1 MTYYEDDDL
10 LMLSGIQHFAFCP
23 RQWALIHIE
32 QQWEDNHLTVQGQ
45 WLHRNVDNPMA
56 MERNKNVVHLRSVA
70 LISRELGF
78 TGIADL
84 LELTATDNEENAI
97 IVPKYPGRWTVFP
110 IEYKHGKPKYNEIDE
125 VQLCAQAMCL
135 EEMYGIHIFK
145 GAFFYESVRRRAPV
159 FFSQELREQVK
170 IYSSLMHDVFAKG
183 ITPKAEYQSYCRS
196 CSLKDKCFVNS
207 LRRSPTV
214 NFYLKQMDSE

>member
-1 MTYYEDDDL
+1 MAYYEDDDL

-23 RQWALIHIE
+23 RQWGLIHIE
-32 QQWEDNHLTVQGQ
+32 QQWEENHLTVEGR
-45 WLHRNVDNPMA
+45 WLHRKVDNSRA

-84 LELTATDNEENAI
+84 LELTAADDVENTI
-97 IVPKYPGRWTVFP
+97 ILPKYPGRWTVYP
-110 IEYKHGKPKYNEIDE
+110 IEYKHGKPKNNEIDE

-135 EEMYGIHIFK
+135 EEMYGIHIPE
-145 GAFFYESVRRRAPV
+145 GAFFYESIRRRTPV
-159 FFSQELREQVK
+159 VFSQELRGQVK

-183 ITPKAEYQSYCRS
+183 ITPKAEYQSHCRS
-196 CSLKDKCFVNS
+196 CSLKDKCFVDS
-207 LRRSPTV
+207 LRRSPSV
-214 NFYLKQMDSE
+214 NFYLKQMESE

>member
-1 MTYYEDDDL
+1 MAYYEDDDL

-32 QQWEDNHLTVQGQ
+32 QQWEDNHLTVKGQ

-56 MERNKNVVHLRSVA
+56 MERNKNVAHLRSVA

-84 LELTATDNEENAI
+84 LELTASDDKENTI
-97 IVPKYPGRWTVFP
+97 IVPKYPGRWTVYP
-110 IEYKHGKPKYNEIDE
+110 IEYKHGKPKCDEIDE

-135 EEMYGIHIFK
+135 EEMYGIHVLE
-145 GAFFYESVRRRAPV
+145 GAFFYESVRRRTPV
-159 FFSQELREQVK
+159 LFSQELREQVK

-183 ITPKAEYQSYCRS
+183 ITPKAEYQSHCRS

-207 LRRSPTV
+207 LRRSPSV

>member
-1 MTYYEDDDL
+1 MAYYEDDDL

-32 QQWEDNHLTVQGQ
+32 QQWEDNHLTVKGQ

-84 LELTATDNEENAI
+84 LELTASDDEENTI
-97 IVPKYPGRWTVFP
+97 IVPKYPGRWKVYP
-110 IEYKHGKPKYNEIDE
+110 IEYKHGKPKCDSIDE

-135 EEMYGIHIFK
+135 EEMYGIHILE
-145 GAFFYESVRRRAPV
+145 GAFFYESVRRRTPV
-159 FFSQELREQVK
+159 FFTQELREQVK
-170 IYSSLMHDVFAKG
+170 IYSSLMHEVFEKS
-183 ITPKAEYQSYCRS
+183 ITPKSTFQSHCRS
-196 CSLKDKCFVNS
+196 CSLEDKCFVNS
-207 LRRSPTV
+207 LRQSPSV
-214 NFYLKQMDSE
+214 NHYLKQMDSE